1 MNKERR
7 INRRIPLNRPARYDG
22 LSGAHEARLE
32 DISMGGCFVNAR
44 GQVEPGEAITIEI
57 KMLSGEWLK
66 LQGEVTSCQ
75 PGIGFGV
82 VFSLIRE
89 EEVISL
95 EQLLHSST

>member
-7 INRRIPLNRPARYDG
+7 TNHRVPLNLPARYDG

-32 DISMGGCFVNAR
+32 DISMGGCFVNTR

-57 KMLSGEWLK
+57 KMTSGRWLR
-66 LQGEVTSCQ
+66 LRGEVTSCQ

-82 VFSLIRE
+82 VFSLLTAE
-89 EEVISL
+89 ELRSL
-95 EQLLHSST
+95 EQLLTI

>member
-7 INRRIPLNRPARYDG
+7 TNQRLLLNLPARYDG

-57 KMLSGEWLK
+57 KMTSGEWLQ
-66 LQGEVTSCQ
+66 LHGEVTSCQ
-75 PGIGFGV
+75 LGIGFGV
-82 VFSLIRE
+82 VFSVLTE
-89 EEVISL
+89 EDIKSL
-95 EQLLHSST
+95 EHVLTSQS

>member
-7 INRRIPLNRPARYDG
+7 TNQRIPLNLPARYDG

-44 GQVEPGEAITIEI
+44 GQVESGEAITIEI
-57 KMLSGEWLK
+57 KMSSGEWLQ
-66 LQGEVTSCQ
+66 LRGEVTSCQ

-82 VFSLIRE
+82 VFSLLTEKELR
-89 EEVISL
+89 SL
-95 EQLLHSST
+95 EQVLTSQA